1 MSLGNCT
8 FDRNRPVFGYDL
20 PLPEV
25 TSIIIQKKEFKLN
38 LKIAEHD
45 AKFKPSNPNKL
56 GPLGTIGK
64 FPEYTCSLPD
74 EIKRK
79 P

>member
-8 FDRNRPVFGYDL
+8 FDRNRTVFGYDL

-38 LKIAEHD
+38 L
-45 AKFKPSNPNKL
+45 SNPNKL